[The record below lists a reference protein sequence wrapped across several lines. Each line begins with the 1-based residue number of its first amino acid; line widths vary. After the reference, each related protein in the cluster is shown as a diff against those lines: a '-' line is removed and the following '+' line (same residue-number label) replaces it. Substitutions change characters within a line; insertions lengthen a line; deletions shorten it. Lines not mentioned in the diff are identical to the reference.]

1 MESFHF
7 LFLGSKSLGV
17 EHLTFPLQLFH
28 SIFTPT
34 PNKSKEMPARPKGG
48 KRAKKKMEKDVNYA
62 RELAIKE
69 EGELYGIVMKE
80 LGNRMLEI
88 YCLEDK
94 KTRRCHIP
102 RRIK

>member
-1 MESFHF
+1 
-7 LFLGSKSLGV
+7 
-17 EHLTFPLQLFH
+17 
-28 SIFTPT
+28 
-34 PNKSKEMPARPKGG
+34 
-48 KRAKKKMEKDVNYA
+48 MEKDVNYA